1 MMVLVG
7 WGFTTAPLWVLL
19 FALMQSIDVFTTAID
34 RAKGAVE
41 AEPLSDWLLTQQGV
55 IGFWVLKLTLVIA
68 VGGVLLVAIRW
79 ARSGGT
85 APRRVYRVVIL
96 AVQVVT
102 TLLAVVS
109 LQNALLS
116 TSI

>member
-34 RAKGAVE
+34 RSKGAVE
-41 AEPLSDWLLTQQGV
+41 AEPLSNWLISQQGV
-55 IGFWVLKLTLVIA
+55 VGFWILKLTLVIA
-68 VGGVLLVAIRW
+68 VGGVLLLAVRW
-79 ARSGGT
+79 ARGGGT
-85 APRRVYRVVIL
+85 AARRLYRVVIL

-116 TSI
+116 TYI

>member
-1 MMVLVG
+1 
-7 WGFTTAPLWVLL
+7 L
-19 FALMQSIDVFTTAID
+19 FALTQSIDVLTTAID
-34 RAKGAVE
+34 RSRGAVE
-41 AEPLSDWLLTQQGV
+41 AEPVSDWLLTQQGLFA
-55 IGFWVLKLTLVIA
+55 FWALKLSLVVA
-68 VGGVLLVAIRW
+68 AGAVLLLAIRM
-79 ARSGGT
+79 ARNGGP
-85 APRRVYRVVIL
+85 AARRVYRVVIL